1 MRVPIHTML
10 EKCVIVCFFFSRSVY
25 EEQVSPLADKL
36 TYVLGVMAAPNFQRL
51 QLLPSASESV
61 RDCICFRQ

>member
-1 MRVPIHTML
+1 MRVLIHTML
-10 EKCVIVCFFFSRSVY
+10 EKCVIFFSRSVY

-61 RDCICFRQ
+61 RDCTCFRQ